1 MLFNIYVWQ
10 WVMCDLQISYLF
22 WSGLQVPA
30 ENTNWLWSESFWYS
44 SESTDRWSSISW
56 SGDTE
61 FKSRSRCRIKCN
73 IIVVKRYMFL
83 HQAYDNGSK
92 SHWSFGWEVETA
104 VGFGTIKKN
113 SPLLNS
119 HVSAKL
125 RSKFRALA
133 RQWWRLR
140 TSESLS
146 RGQRTISE
154 SIRAHL
160 SGDIN
165 WNRNKMPYFL
175 NIILWSLMFNMFLI
189 SKPCNLFWRSHFNI
203 P

>member
-10 WVMCDLQISYLF
+10 WVMFDLQISYLF

-61 FKSRSRCRIKCN
+61 FKSRSRCRVKCN

-104 VGFGTIKKN
+104 VGFGTIKKTPPCLIAMSVPSLDPN
-113 SPLLNS
+113 SEHLPGNGD
-119 HVSAKL
+119 VSVRVKV
-125 RSKFRALA
+125 S
-133 RQWWRLR
+133 QGD
-140 TSESLS
+140 SEQSVS
-146 RGQRTISE
+146 QFVHIFQET
-154 SIRAHL
+154 
-160 SGDIN
+160 
-165 WNRNKMPYFL
+165 
-175 NIILWSLMFNMFLI
+175 LI
-189 SKPCNLFWRSHFNI
+189 ETETKCLTF
-203 P
+203 